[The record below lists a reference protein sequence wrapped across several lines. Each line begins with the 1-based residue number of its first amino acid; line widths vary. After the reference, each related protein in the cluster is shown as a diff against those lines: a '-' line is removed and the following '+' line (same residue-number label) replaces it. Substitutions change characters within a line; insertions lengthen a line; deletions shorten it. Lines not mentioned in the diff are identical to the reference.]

1 VEHPF
6 FYYDPIA
13 DQIYDRI
20 ESKHNDDNKRSTIT
34 VLGVDILPTEL
45 AKESSK
51 HFGNALLP
59 LLKGI
64 HMTTKNELSIPLEL
78 ERACITEGG
87 NLKPRYSYLSSF
99 IHKYPK
105 QETNISSKDHHQH
118 SILISLEVRHISWQK
133 DINKIQ

>member
-1 VEHPF
+1 LYVFSLIAIADISCDINGSIEFLEKTTSVEHPF

-59 LLKGI
+59 LLK
-64 HMTTKNELSIPLEL
+64 T
-78 ERACITEGG
+78 
-87 NLKPRYSYLSSF
+87 
-99 IHKYPK
+99 
-105 QETNISSKDHHQH
+105 
-118 SILISLEVRHISWQK
+118 
-133 DINKIQ
+133 